1 MMFNQS
7 VVRVRA
13 STKTDRGG
21 NTVPDWS
28 PGAVNR
34 LTVTGLNIQP
44 SAQANTAAE
53 TVDEQRDSVITGYRV
68 QSTEGTAPD
77 IRATD
82 RIEWRGQLY
91 EVEGEVASW
100 PELFTDTVHHI
111 EFVMVR
117 ATG

>member
-1 MMFNQS
+1 MMFNQTA
-7 VVRVRA
+7 VRLRA

-28 PGAVNR
+28 APDR

-44 SAQANTAAE
+44 NTQDEAS
-53 TVDEQRDSVITGYRV
+53 DEQRNAVVTGYRV
-68 QSTEGTAPD
+68 QSAEGTRPD

-82 RIEWRGQLY
+82 RIDWQGQIY
-91 EVEGEVASW
+91 QVDGDVAVW
-100 PELFTDTVHHI
+100 PDLFTDAAHHI
-111 EFVMVR
+111 EFTMVR